1 MEKYDN
7 LKPETFLFL
16 LEDSY
21 FSNALIVSSLLISF
35 YSEKCMKEVNTDNTY
50 KELSERNFKPLI
62 SPSYLKECSRKL
74 EFSNSKIDKL
84 DYLQKIKLIRNKLAH
99 GDFVI
104 DETRQNVIITLSLK
118 NEEIVTKVSI
128 NSICALAKSLSE
140 YSRYPNSNQQRETFY
155 YENGLEYKIVD
166 TPKTKFG
173 RNSSYDKK
181 FDIAVNTFIYH
192 KSKFPIML
200 VGRSEFSN
208 KFNYKPF
215 TLDIYV
221 KEASDNKK
229 DNYPNR
235 KSFEYSMLEK
245 LDNPLEKKY
254 LGNEFLEPLI
264 DFYKYYIYP
273 LENFLKNE
281 DKNAMSL
288 VNGEMFDFGN
298 LIIASDK
305 ILKDVENV
313 GKIRDYKQ
321 YFPTIENKT
330 KEKYERLVEKENNP
344 YYTDV
349 TNIEN
354 LKTEL
359 DNYLSFFT
367 NSSIIN
373 FYPYSKKRSLIEH
386 IRCSIEHGT
395 YDYDNEKSN
404 INFVDNWE
412 GNNFNIDLSV
422 LEFMTIVCNEN
433 KKMIL
438 EQFKNVY
445 NEEEKIILSR

>member
-1 MEKYDN
+1 MEKYDD

-35 YSEKCMKEVNTDNTY
+35 YNEKCMKEINTDNTY
-50 KELSERNFKPLI
+50 KDLSFRKFKPLI
-62 SPSYLKECSRKL
+62 SPSYLKECSKKL
-74 EFSNSKIDKL
+74 EFSNPKINEL
-84 DYLQKIKLIRNKLAH
+84 DYMQKIKLIRNKLAH

-104 DETRQNVIITLSLK
+104 DETRQNIILTLSLK
-118 NEEIVTKVSI
+118 NEEIETKVSI
-128 NSICALAKSLSE
+128 NSISALAKSLSE
-140 YSRYPNSNQQRETFY
+140 YSRYPNSNETRETFY

-166 TPKTKFG
+166 TPRTKFG

-181 FDIAVNTFIYH
+181 LDIVANTFIHH
-192 KSKFPIML
+192 KSKFPLML
-200 VGRSEFSN
+200 VGRSEFST
-208 KFNYKPF
+208 KFQYKPF
-215 TLDIYV
+215 ALDICVREVY
-221 KEASDNKK
+221 DKK
-229 DNYPNR
+229 SNYPNR

-245 LDNPLEKKY
+245 LSNPLEKDY
-254 LGNEFLEPLI
+254 LGNEFVEPLI
-264 DFYKYYIYP
+264 DFYRYYIYP
-273 LENFLKNE
+273 LENFLKIE

-288 VNGEMFDFGN
+288 VNDEMFNFED

-305 ILKDVENV
+305 MLKSVENV
-313 GKIRDYKQ
+313 GKIRDYKN
-321 YFPTIENKT
+321 YFPVLENKI
-330 KEKYERLVEKENNP
+330 KDKYEKLVEKENNP
-344 YYTDV
+344 YYTDA
-349 TNIEN
+349 TNIVN

-367 NSSIIN
+367 NSSIVK

-395 YDYDNEKSN
+395 YNYNNEKSN
-404 INFVDNWE
+404 ISFIDNWE
-412 GNNFNIDLSV
+412 DNNFNIDLSV
-422 LEFMTIVCNEN
+422 LEFMVLVCNEN

-445 NEEEKIILSR
+445 SEEENIILSR